1 MARPYPPSTRAT
13 DTDRSAVLALLDAA
27 FADGQLDAAE
37 HDLRADLLAD
47 ARTLG
52 DLAALVEDLQDA
64 TPPRPTTSVRE
75 GSTSADP
82 ATRARRFLV
91 GTLVAAAAAAIGAFW
106 FVGRE
111 DAPEVAAPVGA
122 TVENVAALPPR
133 VVATPD
139 LRTVEGFAQFV
150 EDYRAKFGDTV
161 VDDLTIWDKYAM
173 FTRAMPQQPNRE
185 IEYSYRY
192 GFAPAYDPTT
202 RNLDTPT
209 LDLADVDQPALARL
223 LAEAPSML
231 NVPDGEIS
239 HISVDP
245 ADRSGPASIRVVM
258 SNEYSE
264 SGNLEASLAGEVLRT
279 WPYGQ

>member
-13 DTDRSAVLALLDAA
+13 DTDRSAVLALLDGA
-27 FADGQLDAAE
+27 FTDGQLDAAE

-64 TPPRPTTSVRE
+64 TPPRPTTSIPT
-75 GSTSADP
+75 GSTPADP
-82 ATRARRFLV
+82 ATRARRFLL
-91 GTLVAAAAAAIGAFW
+91 GTVVAAVAAAIAAFW

-111 DAPEVAAPVGA
+111 DAPAEAAPATA
-122 TVENVAALPPR
+122 TVDDVTALPPL

-139 LRTVEGFAQFV
+139 LLTAQGFAQFV
-150 EDYRAKFGDTV
+150 EDHRAKFGDTV
-161 VDDLTIWDKYAM
+161 VDDLTIWDTYAM

-185 IEYSYRY
+185 IEYSYNY

-202 RNLDTPT
+202 RSLDTPT
-209 LDLADVDQPALARL
+209 LDLADVDQVALARL
-223 LAEAPSML
+223 LADAPSML
-231 NVPDGEIS
+231 NVPAGEIA

-258 SNEYSE
+258 TNEFSE
-264 SGNLEASLAGEVLRT
+264 SGSLVASLAGEVLRT